1 MKNTKLYHYTP
12 EFRLEEIIE
21 SGEIRLATESV
32 VDLKREKA
40 CAWVSSNPHW
50 EETATKLFV
59 KDGITTQ
66 LTFKEQLANFG
77 CGRIEVKSVG
87 FTTWGKLKYLAKMN
101 LIAAKTMEKRELNEV
116 ATLKNGL
123 VVLNQLNLIN
133 GLKQKYIRMVNG
145 LNIKYSINK
154 K

>member
-40 CAWVSSNPHW
+40 CAWASSNPHW

-101 LIAAKTMEKRELNEV
+101 LIAAKTMEETGIKRGGNPKEWFGSLEPIKSDKWIKAEV
-116 ATLKNGL
+116 YKNGEWIEYKSF
-123 VVLNQLNLIN
+123 NQ
-133 GLKQKYIRMVNG
+133 
-145 LNIKYSINK
+145 
-154 K
+154 